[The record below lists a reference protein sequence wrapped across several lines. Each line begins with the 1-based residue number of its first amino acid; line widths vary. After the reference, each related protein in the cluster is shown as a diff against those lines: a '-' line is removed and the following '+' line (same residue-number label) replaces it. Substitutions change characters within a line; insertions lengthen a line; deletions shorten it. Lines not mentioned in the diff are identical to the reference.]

1 MRKLHEIRKNH
12 DSVDPNSF
20 FQRQDLPSYSFSK
33 FFRYFIEI
41 IIVSFACEECGYKN
55 NEVQSGGKL
64 ADFGTKITF
73 TLIKSEDLSRDVVK
87 SEFATIL
94 IPELE
99 FEVPP
104 SKKGY
109 LNTIEGFLNNYI
121 DELLLHQEERKVNGH
136 LFF

>member
-1 MRKLHEIRKNH
+1 M
-12 DSVDPNSF
+12 SF
-20 FQRQDLPSYSFSK
+20 C
-33 FFRYFIEI
+33 
-41 IIVSFACEECGYKN
+41 CEECGYKN

-64 ADFGTKITF
+64 ADVGTKITF

-121 DELLLHQEERKVNGH
+121 DELLLHQEERKVI
-136 LFF
+136 